1 MNPYPYGLLL
11 NCLATAGNK
20 AQKELEKNITI
31 PALTNNV
38 WIAGE

>member
-11 NCLATAGNK
+11 NCFATAGNS

-31 PALTNNV
+31 PDLTSKV
-38 WIAGE
+38 RIAGE